1 MGKKF
6 LAVFLILISILSF
19 SSCSMDSLTDFMG
32 KMGVNI
38 VPYDDTKA
46 KKAAEETNLSS
57 SDVDENATL
66 TEDGN
71 VIIGGVKIP
80 LEEDFDFD
88 GEGGMLK
95 PLKDNER
102 KEVVNTL
109 YNAVV
114 TLNPKDKETVVAEK
128 AKPAPKDVQTATK
141 NTAAV
146 LESALNKLEE
156 TVSGEAEVG
165 EINKVQ
171 EVMGSLAFSLNTIAS
186 NKTVSQGEA
195 LAVQLMQSFVA
206 TASKA
211 YTGESVTNDDYI
223 NLANEAYN
231 IAVIASAITP
241 TLNIGLE
248 DLIGAVVSGMGSSS
262 SSEEEVTYSS
272 RSLMLLSA
280 EGEEIPNHSSKDE
293 KGPSAKDFE
302 NIGIPEESALVLRN
316 YYKAISP
323 FLNDP
328 DYMNT
333 IAVYKASFDNYMVF
347 AEKAGEAYMASDE
360 FKSIAEP
367 SIFFNYALTSA
378 LYELEN
384 QYKLIRKEAVTGG
397 QLDDYIELKGTVQV
411 DGKKYDYEFPETI
424 VDLINDFADSN
435 SWVKDDSKL
444 KIEKIK
450 IGDSWEYDISGNVT
464 NHEEI
469 YEDLVKI
476 NMPDN
481 IKGIVFAF
489 AYDSDFSGAEG
500 EENTES
506 VIDVINGIVVDNN
519 ASLLAALNSAEIA
532 LTHGDLLSSI
542 IDLVTQMAGEDAGDV
557 ETPTDTEIEKALG
570 EARAFLKSRRWVEDY
585 FNGGETV

>member
-19 SSCSMDSLTDFMG
+19 SSCSMDSLTVFMG

-57 SDVDENATL
+57 SDVDKEATVTDGKVTIGDVEITL
-66 TEDGN
+66 EDN
-71 VIIGGVKIP
+71 FT
-80 LEEDFDFD
+80 LEE
-88 GEGGMLK
+88 EGGMLK
-95 PLKDNER
+95 PLEYSER

-128 AKPAPKDVQTATK
+128 AKPAPKDVQSATK
-141 NTAAV
+141 NTAKV
-146 LESALNKLEE
+146 LESALKKLKQS
-156 TVSGEAEVG
+156 VSGEG
-165 EINKVQ
+165 DGNINKVE
-171 EVMGSLAFSLNTIAS
+171 EVMGSLASSLNTIAN

-211 YTGESVTNDDYI
+211 YTGDSATNDDYI
-223 NLANEAYN
+223 DLANEAYN

-280 EGEEIPNHSSKDE
+280 EGEEIPDHSSKDE
-293 KGPSAKDFE
+293 KGPSAEDFD

-347 AEKAGEAYMASDE
+347 AEKAGEDYMASDE

-384 QYKLIRKEAVTGG
+384 QYKLIRKEAVTDG

-411 DGKKYDYEFPETI
+411 DGAKYDYEFPETI
-424 VDLINDFADSN
+424 VDLINDFAASN

-450 IGDSWEYDISGNVT
+450 IGDSWEYDISGNVI

-489 AYDSDFSGAEG
+489 AYDSDFSGDAGEG
-500 EENTES
+500 NTKT

-542 IDLVTQMAGEDAGDV
+542 IDLVTQMAGEDTGDV
-557 ETPTDTEIEKALG
+557 ETPTDTEIEKALD

>member
-57 SDVDENATL
+57 SDVDKNATL

-71 VIIGGVKIP
+71 VIIGGVEIT
-80 LEEDFDFD
+80 LEDNFALD

-95 PLKDNER
+95 PLEDNER

-128 AKPAPKDVQTATK
+128 AKPAPEDVQTATK

-146 LESALNKLEE
+146 LESALIKLKES
-156 TVSGEAEVG
+156 VGGEAEG
-165 EINKVQ
+165 EINKVE
-171 EVMGSLAFSLNTIAS
+171 EVMGSLASSLNIIAN

-211 YTGESVTNDDYI
+211 YTGGSATNGDYI

-347 AEKAGEAYMASDE
+347 AEKAGEDYMASDE

-384 QYKLIRKEAVTGG
+384 QYKLIRKEAVTDG

-411 DGKKYDYEFPETI
+411 DGVKYDYEFPETI
-424 VDLINDFADSN
+424 VDLINDFAASN

-450 IGDSWEYDISGNVT
+450 IGDSWEYDISGNVI

-489 AYDSDFSGAEG
+489 AYDSDFSGDAGEG
-500 EENTES
+500 NTKT

-542 IDLVTQMAGEDAGDV
+542 IDLVTQMAGEDTGDV
-557 ETPTDTEIEKALG
+557 ETPTDTEIEKALD

>member
-57 SDVDENATL
+57 SDVDKEATA
-66 TEDGN
+66 TDGK
-71 VIIGGVKIP
+71 VIIGGVEIP
-80 LEEDFDFD
+80 LEEGFTLDE
-88 GEGGMLK
+88 GGGMLK
-95 PLKDNER
+95 PLEDNER

-128 AKPAPKDVQTATK
+128 AKPAPEDVQTATK
-141 NTAAV
+141 NTAKV
-146 LESALNKLEE
+146 LESALNKLKDSVGGKVE
-156 TVSGEAEVG
+156 G
-165 EINKVQ
+165 EINKVE
-171 EVMGSLAFSLNTIAS
+171 EVMGSLASSLNTIAN

-211 YTGESVTNDDYI
+211 YTGGSATNDDYI

-280 EGEEIPNHSSKDE
+280 EGEIPNHNSGD
-293 KGPSAKDFE
+293 GRPSADDFE

-397 QLDDYIELKGTVQV
+397 QLDAYIELEGTVQV
-411 DGKKYDYEFPETI
+411 DGAKYEYEFPETI

-444 KIEKIK
+444 KIESIPIGTHKEYGPNGDVIK
-450 IGDSWEYDISGNVT
+450 EETIYD
-464 NHEEI
+464 
-469 YEDLVKI
+469 DLVKI
-476 NMPDN
+476 EMPKN

-489 AYDSDFSGAEG
+489 AYDSDFSGNEG

-542 IDLVTQMAGEDAGDV
+542 IDLVTQMAGEDTGDV
-557 ETPTDTEIEKALG
+557 ETPTDTEIEKALD

>member
-57 SDVDENATL
+57 SDVDKNATL
-66 TEDGN
+66 TEAGN
-71 VIIGGVKIP
+71 VIIGGVEIS
-80 LEEDFDFD
+80 LEEGFKLE
-88 GEGGMLK
+88 EGGMLK
-95 PLKDNER
+95 PLEDSER

-128 AKPAPKDVQTATK
+128 AKPAPEDVQTATK

-146 LESALNKLEE
+146 LESALNKLKE
-156 TVSGEAEVG
+156 TVDGEVEEG

-171 EVMGSLAFSLNTIAS
+171 EVMDSLASSLNTIVN

-211 YTGESVTNDDYI
+211 YTEDSATSDDYI

-280 EGEEIPNHSSKDE
+280 EGEIPNHSSKDE
-293 KGPSAKDFE
+293 KGPSSEDFN

-347 AEKAGEAYMASDE
+347 AEKAGEDYMASDE

-384 QYKLIRKEAVTGG
+384 QYKLIRKEAEIGG
-397 QLDDYIELKGTVQV
+397 QLDAYIELEGTVQV
-411 DGKKYDYEFPETI
+411 DGVKYNYKFPETI

-444 KIEKIK
+444 VTVEMTIGESCEYVNGVGTCKPIK
-450 IGDSWEYDISGNVT
+450 
-464 NHEEI
+464 
-469 YEDLVKI
+469 EDLVKI
-476 NMPDN
+476 EMPES

-542 IDLVTQMAGEDAGDV
+542 IDLVTQMAGEDTGDV
-557 ETPTDTEIEKALG
+557 ETPTDTEIEKALD
-570 EARAFLKSRRWVEDY
+570 EARDFLTSRRWVEDY
-585 FNGGETV
+585 FNRGETV

>member
-57 SDVDENATL
+57 SDVDKNATV
-66 TEDGN
+66 TEGK
-71 VIIGGVKIP
+71 VSIGGVEIS

-146 LESALNKLEE
+146 LESALNKLKE

-171 EVMGSLAFSLNTIAS
+171 EVMGSLASSLNTIAS

-248 DLIGAVVSGMGSSS
+248 DLIGAVVSEMGSSS

-280 EGEEIPNHSSKDE
+280 EGEKIPNHSSKDE
-293 KGPSAKDFE
+293 KGPSVEDFE

-384 QYKLIRKEAVTGG
+384 QYKLIRKEAEIGG
-397 QLDDYIELKGTVQV
+397 QLDAYIELEGTVQV
-411 DGKKYDYEFPETI
+411 DGEKYNYKFPETI

-444 KIEKIK
+444 VTVEMTIGESCEYVNGVGTCKPIK
-450 IGDSWEYDISGNVT
+450 
-464 NHEEI
+464 
-469 YEDLVKI
+469 EDLVKI
-476 NMPDN
+476 EMPKS

-489 AYDSDFSGAEG
+489 AYDSDFSGDKG

-542 IDLVTQMAGEDAGDV
+542 IDLVTQMAGEDTGDV
-557 ETPTDTEIEKALG
+557 ETPTDTEIEKALD
-570 EARAFLKSRRWVEDY
+570 EARAFLKSKRWVEDY
-585 FNGGETV
+585 FNRGETV

>member
-57 SDVDENATL
+57 SDVDKNATV
-66 TEDGN
+66 TEGK
-71 VIIGGVKIP
+71 VSIGGVEIP
-80 LEEDFDFD
+80 LEKGFALE
-88 GEGGMLK
+88 EGGMLN
-95 PLKDNER
+95 PLEDSER

-128 AKPAPKDVQTATK
+128 AKPAPVDVQTATK

-146 LESALNKLEE
+146 LESALKVIKNKISEEAGGGEE
-156 TVSGEAEVG
+156 T
-165 EINKVQ
+165 NKIE
-171 EVMGSLAFSLNTIAS
+171 EVMGSLASSLNTIAS

-280 EGEEIPNHSSKDE
+280 KGEIPNHTSGGDR
-293 KGPSAKDFE
+293 PSAADFE

-384 QYKLIRKEAVTGG
+384 QYKLIRKEAEPSG

-411 DGKKYDYEFPETI
+411 DGAKYDYEFPETI
-424 VDLINDFADSN
+424 VDLINDFAASN

-444 KIEKIK
+444 KIVKIK
-450 IGDSWEYDISGNVT
+450 IGDSWEYDISGNVI

-489 AYDSDFSGAEG
+489 AYDSDFSGDAGEG
-500 EENTES
+500 NTKT

-542 IDLVTQMAGEDAGDV
+542 IDLVTQMAGEDTGDV
-557 ETPTDTEIEKALG
+557 ETPTDTEIEKALD

>member
-57 SDVDENATL
+57 SDVDKNATL
-66 TEDGN
+66 TEAGN
-71 VIIGGVKIP
+71 VIIGGVEISLKEGFK
-80 LEEDFDFD
+80 LE
-88 GEGGMLK
+88 EGGMLK
-95 PLKDNER
+95 PLEDSER

-128 AKPAPKDVQTATK
+128 AKPAPEDVQNATK

-146 LESALNKLEE
+146 LESALNKLQESVGGGAEE
-156 TVSGEAEVG
+156 G
-165 EINKVQ
+165 EINKVK
-171 EVMGSLAFSLNTIAS
+171 EVMGSLASSLNTIAS

-223 NLANEAYN
+223 DLANEAYN

-262 SSEEEVTYSS
+262 SSEEETTYSS

-280 EGEEIPNHSSKDE
+280 EGEIPNHTSGGDR
-293 KGPSAKDFE
+293 PSAADFE

-384 QYKLIRKEAVTGG
+384 QYKLIRKEAEMGG
-397 QLDDYIELKGTVQV
+397 QLDDYIELEGTVQV
-411 DGKKYDYEFPETI
+411 DGAKYNYKFPETI

-444 KIEKIK
+444 VTVEMTIGESCEYVNGVGTCKPIK
-450 IGDSWEYDISGNVT
+450 
-464 NHEEI
+464 
-469 YEDLVKI
+469 EDLVKI
-476 NMPDN
+476 EMPES

-542 IDLVTQMAGEDAGDV
+542 IDLVTQMAGEDTGDV
-557 ETPTDTEIEKALG
+557 ETPTDTEIEKALD
-570 EARAFLKSRRWVEDY
+570 EARDFLTSRRWVEDY
-585 FNGGETV
+585 FNRGETV

>member
-57 SDVDENATL
+57 SDVDKNATL

-71 VIIGGVKIP
+71 VIIGGVEIT
-80 LEEDFDFD
+80 LEDNFALD

-95 PLKDNER
+95 PLEDNER

-128 AKPAPKDVQTATK
+128 AKPAPEDVQTATK

-146 LESALNKLEE
+146 LESALNKLKES
-156 TVSGEAEVG
+156 VGGEAEG
-165 EINKVQ
+165 EINKVE
-171 EVMGSLAFSLNTIAS
+171 EVMGSLASSLNTIAN

-211 YTGESVTNDDYI
+211 YTGGSATNDDYI

-347 AEKAGEAYMASDE
+347 AEKAGEDYMASDE

-384 QYKLIRKEAVTGG
+384 QYKLIRKEAVTDG

-411 DGKKYDYEFPETI
+411 DGVKYDYEFPETI
-424 VDLINDFADSN
+424 VDLINDFAASN

-450 IGDSWEYDISGNVT
+450 IGDSWEYDISGNVI

-489 AYDSDFSGAEG
+489 AYDSDFSGDAGEG
-500 EENTES
+500 NTKT

-542 IDLVTQMAGEDAGDV
+542 IDLVTQMAGEDTGDV
-557 ETPTDTEIEKALG
+557 ETPTDTEIEKALD

>member
-38 VPYDDTKA
+38 VPYDNTKA

-57 SDVDENATL
+57 SDVDENT
-66 TEDGN
+66 TVEGGKVN
-71 VIIGGVKIP
+71 IGGVEIT
-80 LEEDFDFD
+80 LEDGFKLE

-95 PLKDNER
+95 PLKDSER

-128 AKPAPKDVQTATK
+128 AKPAPEDVQKATK
-141 NTAAV
+141 NTAKV
-146 LESALNKLEE
+146 LESALNKLKES
-156 TVSGEAEVG
+156 VSGEGEG
-165 EINKVQ
+165 EINKVE
-171 EVMGSLAFSLNTIAS
+171 EVMGSLASSLNTIAS

-211 YTGESVTNDDYI
+211 YTSGTASDDDYI

-241 TLNIGLE
+241 TLNIGLD

-262 SSEEEVTYSS
+262 SSEEETRYSS
-272 RSLMLLSA
+272 RSLMLLSS
-280 EGEEIPNHSSKDE
+280 EGENIPSYSSSDDKPKAE
-293 KGPSAKDFE
+293 DFE
-302 NIGIPEESALVLRN
+302 NIGIPEEGALVLRN

-384 QYKLIRKEAVTGG
+384 QYKLIRKEAEIGG
-397 QLDDYIELKGTVQV
+397 QLDDYIELEGTVQV
-411 DGKKYDYEFPETI
+411 DGEKYNYKFPETI

-450 IGDSWEYDISGNVT
+450 IGDSWEYDISGNVI

-476 NMPDN
+476 NMPHN

-489 AYDSDFSGAEG
+489 AYDSDFSGDAGEG
-500 EENTES
+500 NTKT

-542 IDLVTQMAGEDAGDV
+542 IDLVTQMAGEDTGDV
-557 ETPTDTEIEKALG
+557 ETPTDTEIEKALD
-570 EARAFLKSRRWVEDY
+570 EARDFLTSKRWVEDY
-585 FNGGETV
+585 FNRGETV

>member
-71 VIIGGVKIP
+71 VIIGGVKIS

-95 PLKDNER
+95 PLKDNEER

-146 LESALNKLEE
+146 LESALNKLKES
-156 TVSGEAEVG
+156 VGGEAEEG

-171 EVMGSLAFSLNTIAS
+171 EVMGSLASSLNTIAS

-280 EGEEIPNHSSKDE
+280 EGEIPNHTSGGDR
-293 KGPSAKDFE
+293 PSAADFE

-384 QYKLIRKEAVTGG
+384 QYKLIRKEAETGELN
-397 QLDDYIELKGTVQV
+397 QYISLKGQV
-411 DGKKYDYEFPETI
+411 KVDEVVYDYEFPETI

-435 SWVKDDSKL
+435 PWVKDDSKL
-444 KIEKIK
+444 KIESIP
-450 IGDSWEYDISGNVT
+450 IGTHREYDLNGEVIK
-464 NHEEI
+464 EEPI
-469 YEDLVKI
+469 YDDLVRI
-476 NMPDN
+476 EMPES

-489 AYDSDFSGAEG
+489 AYDFSGDKG
-500 EENTES
+500 EENTKD

-557 ETPTDTEIEKALG
+557 ETPTDTEIEKALD
-570 EARAFLKSRRWVEDY
+570 EARDFLTSRNWVKDY
-585 FNGGETV
+585 FNRGETV

>member
-1 MGKKF
+1 MGRKF

-38 VPYDDTKA
+38 VPYDNTKA

-57 SDVDENATL
+57 SDVDENATV
-66 TEDGN
+66 EGGN
-71 VIIGGVKIP
+71 VEIGGVKIS
-80 LEEDFDFD
+80 LED
-88 GEGGMLK
+88 GFTLDESGGMLK
-95 PLKDNER
+95 PLEDSER

-128 AKPAPKDVQTATK
+128 AKAAPQDVQQATK
-141 NTAAV
+141 NTAKV
-146 LESALNKLEE
+146 LESALNKLKEG
-156 TVSGEAEVG
+156 VSGEG
-165 EINKVQ
+165 DGDINKVE
-171 EVMGSLAFSLNTIAS
+171 EVMGSLASSLNTIAN

-195 LAVQLMQSFVA
+195 LAVQLMQSFVVA
-206 TASKA
+206 ASTA
-211 YTGESVTNDDYI
+211 YTSDSVIEDEYI

-241 TLNIGLE
+241 TLNIGLD

-262 SSEEEVTYSS
+262 SSEEETRYSS

-280 EGEEIPNHSSKDE
+280 EGEDIPNYSSSDDR
-293 KGPSAKDFE
+293 PSEKDFD

-347 AEKAGEAYMASDE
+347 AEKAGEDYMASDE

-367 SIFFNYALTSA
+367 SVFFNYALTSA

-384 QYKLIRKEAVTGG
+384 QYKLIRKEAESGRR
-397 QLDDYIELKGTVQV
+397 LDKYIELEGSVKV
-411 DGKKYDYEFPETI
+411 DDVVYDYKFPETI
-424 VDLINDFADSN
+424 VELINDFADSN
-435 SWVKDDSKL
+435 QWVKDDSKL
-444 KIEKIK
+444 KIEEIK
-450 IGDSWEYDISGNVT
+450 IGDSWQYGPNGEVI

-469 YEDLVKI
+469 FDDLVKI
-476 NMPDN
+476 KMPYS

-489 AYDSDFSGAEG
+489 AYDSNFTGSEG
-500 EENTES
+500 EENTKN
-506 VIDVINGIVVDNN
+506 VIDVINEIVVDNN
-519 ASLLAALNSAEIA
+519 ASLLAAINSAEIA

-542 IDLVTQMAGEDAGDV
+542 IDLVTQMAGEDTGDV
-557 ETPTDTEIEKALG
+557 ETPTDSEIEKALN
-570 EARAFLKSRRWVEDY
+570 EARDFLKSRNWVEDY
-585 FNGGETV
+585 FDGGETV

>member
-57 SDVDENATL
+57 SDVDKEATA
-66 TEDGN
+66 TDGK
-71 VIIGGVKIP
+71 VIIGGVEIT
-80 LEEDFDFD
+80 LEEGFTLDE
-88 GEGGMLK
+88 GGGMLK
-95 PLKDNER
+95 PLEDNER

-128 AKPAPKDVQTATK
+128 AKPAPEDVQTATK
-141 NTAAV
+141 NTAKV
-146 LESALNKLEE
+146 LKSALNKLKDSVGGKVEE
-156 TVSGEAEVG
+156 G

-171 EVMGSLAFSLNTIAS
+171 EVMGSLASSLNTIAN

-280 EGEEIPNHSSKDE
+280 EGEIPNHNSGD
-293 KGPSAKDFE
+293 GRPSADDFE

-347 AEKAGEAYMASDE
+347 AEEAGEAYMASDE

-384 QYKLIRKEAVTGG
+384 QYKLIRKEAETGG
-397 QLDDYIELKGTVQV
+397 KLDAYIELKGTVQV
-411 DGKKYDYEFPETI
+411 DDGNYDYEFPKTI
-424 VDLINDFADSN
+424 VDLINDFAASN

-450 IGDSWEYDISGNVT
+450 IGDSWEYDISGNVI
-464 NHEEI
+464 HEEI

-476 NMPDN
+476 YMPDN

-489 AYDSDFSGAEG
+489 AYDSDFSGDAGEG
-500 EENTES
+500 NTKT
-506 VIDVINGIVVDNN
+506 VIDVINDIVVDNN

-557 ETPTDTEIEKALG
+557 ETPTDTEIEKALD
-570 EARAFLKSRRWVEDY
+570 EARDFLTSRNWVKDY
-585 FNGGETV
+585 FNRGETV

>member
-57 SDVDENATL
+57 SDVDKEATV
-66 TEDGN
+66 TEGK
-71 VIIGGVKIP
+71 VTIGDVDIT
-80 LEEDFDFD
+80 LEDDFSLD

-146 LESALNKLEE
+146 LESALNKLIES
-156 TVSGEAEVG
+156 VGGEAEG
-165 EINKVQ
+165 EINKVE
-171 EVMGSLAFSLNTIAS
+171 EVMGSLASSLNTIAS

-211 YTGESVTNDDYI
+211 YTGGSATSNDYI

-262 SSEEEVTYSS
+262 SSEEEVAYSS

-384 QYKLIRKEAVTGG
+384 QYKLIRNEAAETGG

-411 DGKKYDYEFPETI
+411 DGEKYDYEFPETI

-444 KIEKIK
+444 KIERIRVGIHKEYGPNGEVIK
-450 IGDSWEYDISGNVT
+450 EEPIYD
-464 NHEEI
+464 
-469 YEDLVKI
+469 DLVKI
-476 NMPDN
+476 EMPKN

-489 AYDSDFSGAEG
+489 AYDSDFSGDKG

-557 ETPTDTEIEKALG
+557 ETPTDTEIEKALD
-570 EARAFLKSRRWVEDY
+570 EARAFLKSKKWVEDY
-585 FNGGETV
+585 FNRGETV